1 MEIKGECKL
10 MPSTGSTVLITIHT
24 TVKDGKRKEV
34 HKMEASGRLF
44 QRGHILVLR
53 FTEPREEGQE
63 RTTDQTIKLSDGQ
76 MLVQRKGAITMN
88 QRFIPGTETEGTYHS
103 LYGPL
108 AMRTSTS
115 EVTYDWDEIAG
126 EGDIHLRYGLVMQG
140 ASTGSY
146 HMHVEIKEV

>member
-1 MEIKGECKL
+1 

-115 EVTYDWDEIAG
+115 EVTYEWDEIAG

-146 HMHVEIKEV
+146 HMHVEFKEV